1 MAISK
6 LSRIRVGKASAPLD
20 LADRSRQR
28 LRIGGLVKIDVFFVD
43 GRRVAAVVRVCSK
56 RGWSAF

>member
-1 MAISK
+1 
-6 LSRIRVGKASAPLD
+6 LSRIRVGKASAPVD